1 MSTGN
6 GCPDCKRWEQ
16 RFAELERKFDAVVKQ
31 LNATTAKLN
40 ATTAKLDA
48 TTVKLNETTAKLDV
62 VTAKLAAATKNSANS
77 SKPPSSDIVKP
88 IRPKKPAGKRKKGG
102 QNGHQRTI
110 RPAVPEDELQW
121 LTQYAYEQCPCCG
134 GPVTTDT
141 DNPVT
146 IVQQIEI
153 VSRTETTEHQSLASH
168 CAACDKTHIC
178 TIPPEIR
185 KAGLC
190 GVELSSIIGFLKGA
204 CHASLAT
211 IRKYLRDV
219 YDLKLS
225 RGLLAKVI
233 GKVSQAIAPLY
244 EELFGKLKAE
254 RILNIDETGHR
265 DSGKRM
271 WTWCF
276 RGSDFTV
283 FKIDASRGS
292 GVLLDVLGEEFNGI
306 IGCDYF
312 SAYRKYR
319 GLTDCSIQFCF
330 AHLIRELRFLKEH
343 STGRTHGWCS
353 RLLDAIRDMFGVIH
367 RRDELGDRF
376 DGDLEDAAMEVVT
389 RARLGVPDDKKARNL
404 SARFANDGESYLKFL
419 TTPGLEPTNN
429 VAEQA
434 IRFVVIDRKVTQG
447 SKSESGQRW
456 LERIWT
462 VLATCTT
469 HEKSLLNVLRTSLEH
484 FFRGEP
490 PPPLLPAA

>member
-6 GCPDCKRWEQ
+6 GCPDCERWER

-31 LNATTAKLN
+31 L
-40 ATTAKLDA
+40 
-48 TTVKLNETTAKLDV
+48 VETTAKLDETTAKLDE
-62 VTAKLAAATKNSANS
+62 VTAKLAAATKNSSNS
-77 SKPPSSDIVKP
+77 SKPPSLDIVKP
-88 IRPKKPAGKRKKGG
+88 IRPRKPTGKRKKGG
-102 QNGHQRTI
+102 QKGHQRTI
-110 RPAVPEDELQW
+110 RPAVPEDELDW
-121 LTQYAYEQCPCCG
+121 LTQYSFQQCPCCG
-134 GPVTTDT
+134 GPVTIDRE
-141 DNPVT
+141 NPVST
-146 IVQQIEI
+146 VQQIEI
-153 VSRTETTEHQSLASH
+153 VSRAETTEHQSLASH
-168 CAACDKTHIC
+168 CAACDKTHFC

-233 GKVSQAIAPLY
+233 TKVSQAIAPLY
-244 EELFGKLKAE
+244 EDLFGKLRAE

-276 RGSDFTV
+276 RGNGFTV
-283 FKIDASRGS
+283 FKIDPSRGS

-312 SAYRKYR
+312 SAYHKYR

-343 STGRTHGWCS
+343 STGRTHGWSS

-367 RRDELGDRF
+367 RREELGDRF
-376 DGDLEDAAMEVVT
+376 DGELEDAAMEVLT
-389 RARLGVPDDKKARNL
+389 RARFRVPDDQKARNL

-462 VLATCTT
+462 IMATCSD
-469 HEKSLLNVLRTSLEH
+469 HDKSLLDVLRSALDH
-484 FFRGEP
+484 FFRGER
-490 PPPLLPAA
+490 PPPLLPAG

>member
-1 MSTGN
+1 MSSQTSN
-6 GCPDCKRWEQ
+6 PHCPNCERLEKLVQQLQTQLAVQAARIE
-16 RFAELERKFDAVVKQ
+16 ELERK
-31 LNATTAKLN
+31 
-40 ATTAKLDA
+40 
-48 TTVKLNETTAKLDV
+48 
-62 VTAKLAAATKNSANS
+62 LAAAMKNSSNS

-88 IRPKKPAGKRKKGG
+88 IRPRKPAGKRKKGG
-102 QNGHQRTI
+102 QRGHQRIT
-110 RPAVPEDELQW
+110 RPAIAEDELDW
-121 LTQYAYEQCPCCG
+121 LTQYSFEQCPCCG

-141 DNPVT
+141 ENPVSR
-146 IVQQIEI
+146 VQQIEI

-168 CAACDKTHIC
+168 CAACNKTHVC
-178 TIPPEIR
+178 KIPPEVR

-233 GKVSQAIAPLY
+233 AKISEAIGPLY
-244 EELFGKLKAE
+244 EDLFGNLKIQ
-254 RILNIDETGHR
+254 RILNVDETGHR

-276 RGSDFTV
+276 RGAGFTV
-283 FKIDASRGS
+283 FRIDASRGS
-292 GVLLDVLGEEFNGI
+292 GVLLDVLGEEFDGI

-312 SAYRKYR
+312 SAYHKYR

-343 STGRTHGWCS
+343 STGHTHGWS
-353 RLLDAIRDMFGVIH
+353 NRLLEAIREMFGVIH
-367 RRDELGDRF
+367 RREELGVRF
-376 DGDLEDAAMEVVT
+376 EGELEDAAMEVLT
-389 RARLGVPDDKKARNL
+389 RARFRVPDDKKARNL
-404 SARFANDGESYLKFL
+404 SARFANDGESYLRFL
-419 TTPGLEPTNN
+419 TTPDLEPTNN
-429 VAEQA
+429 LAEQA

-447 SKSESGQRW
+447 SKSDGGQRW

-462 VLATCTT
+462 VLATCSDQN
-469 HEKSLLNVLRTSLEH
+469 KSLLDVLRMSLEYY
-484 FFRGEP
+484 FRGER
-490 PPPLLPAA
+490 PPPLLPTG

>member
-6 GCPDCKRWEQ
+6 GCLDCERWER
-16 RFAELERKFDAVVKQ
+16 RFAELEARFEELERKFEAVC
-31 LNATTAKLN
+31 
-40 ATTAKLDA
+40 
-48 TTVKLNETTAKLDV
+48 NELAETKT
-62 VTAKLAAATKNSANS
+62 KLAAATKNSSNS

-88 IRPKKPAGKRKKGG
+88 IRRRKPAGKRKKGG
-102 QNGHQRTI
+102 QKGHQRTI
-110 RPAVPEDELQW
+110 RPAVPEDELDW
-121 LTQYAYEQCPCCG
+121 LTQYAFEQCPGCG

-141 DNPVT
+141 ENPAS

-153 VSRTETTEHQSLASH
+153 VSRAETTEHQSLASH
-168 CAACDKTHIC
+168 CAACDKMHVC

-219 YDLKLS
+219 YGLQLS

-233 GKVSQAIAPLY
+233 AKVSQAIAPLY
-244 EELFGKLKAE
+244 EELFGQLKAE

-283 FKIDASRGS
+283 FKIDPSRGS

-312 SAYRKYR
+312 SAYHKYR
-319 GLTDCSIQFCF
+319 GLTDCKIQFCF
-330 AHLIRELRFLKEH
+330 AHLIRELRFLNEH
-343 STGRTHGWCS
+343 STGRTHGWSS

-367 RRDELGDRF
+367 RREELGDRF
-376 DGDLEDAAMEVVT
+376 DGDLEDAAMEVLT
-389 RARLGVPDDKKARNL
+389 RARFRVPNDKKAQNL

-456 LERIWT
+456 LERVWT
-462 VLATCTT
+462 VMATCSD
-469 HEKSLLNVLRTSLEH
+469 HDKSLLDVLRSSLDH
-484 FFRGEP
+484 FFRGER
-490 PPPLLPAA
+490 PPPLLPAG